1 MWGSGSSLISLNRN
15 KFNPI
20 ADRTVT
26 KIRAGIT
33 AGDINGVGIE
43 LILKA
48 FSEQSLLDLCTPIVY
63 ADIDVMN
70 YHMDALHISNVPLN
84 MISEEAGAKGG
95 VLNVFPRWND
105 PVSFDL
111 GKNRPSGGKYA
122 LESLQRA
129 SKAIEE
135 GSIDLMI
142 TAPLNKNNIE
152 HIGFNGHTGFL
163 AERFG
168 KEAIMIMVSEEMKVA
183 LVTGHIPI
191 SEVSQSLTADLV
203 LGKIKA
209 LYQSLISDF
218 GIEDPSI
225 AVLGLN
231 PHAGDEGLIG
241 KEDIEIIAPAV
252 SQASEQEI
260 NASGPISADGFFG
273 SKSYRQYDGVLAMY
287 HDQGLIPFKSI
298 SFDTGVNF
306 TAGLSIVR
314 TSPGHGV
321 AFDLAGQGIASTTS
335 FEESVR
341 LACDIYKRRLN
352 QTEERYFIGDEE
364 A

>member
-1 MWGSGSSLISLNRN
+1 M
-15 KFNPI
+15 
-20 ADRTVT
+20 A

-152 HIGFNGHTGFL
+152 HFGFNGHTGFL

-260 NASGPISADGFFG
+260 NASGPISADGVVG
-273 SKSYRQYDGVLAMY
+273 SKSYRQYDGVLAM
-287 HDQGLIPFKSI
+287 
-298 SFDTGVNF
+298 
-306 TAGLSIVR
+306 
-314 TSPGHGV
+314 
-321 AFDLAGQGIASTTS
+321 
-335 FEESVR
+335 
-341 LACDIYKRRLN
+341 
-352 QTEERYFIGDEE
+352 
-364 A
+364 